1 MKCSFKS
8 RTPGELRFYL
18 TELSLTPLIKSM
30 LLFLPII
37 GLITFDWIPLTL
49 KLILGLSYLMKV
61 TYYFLLTV
69 DIHGFMAVHQALE
82 NRQTMIEKNLSGL
95 KIFKRQEKSLKRI
108 QDIYLL
114 GIVII
119 GFWSWKFLI
128 HASLWATIGLVL
140 ILFYEILLFY
150 FKSIQLKQVTAQCFV
165 RVQALTH

>member
-1 MKCSFKS
+1 MKCGFES
-8 RTPGELRFYL
+8 RSHRELSFYL
-18 TELSLTPLIKSM
+18 TELSLTPIIKSM

-37 GLITFDWIPLTL
+37 GLMIFDWIPLTL

-69 DIHGFMAVHQALE
+69 DIHGFTAVHQALE

-95 KIFKRQEKSLKRI
+95 KIFKRQEQSLKRI

-128 HASLWATIGLVL
+128 HTSLWATIGLIL